1 LGGRLQREVRAL
13 DPNVPI
19 TDLRP
24 MSASLEGPAGFLMF
38 HIGVWQAGAMGILGL
53 VLALIG
59 VYGVVSYGAAQRTR
73 EIGIRMA
80 LGATPRSVLG
90 IILRQGV
97 GLILAGLAAGL
108 GGAFLMGR
116 FFARVLINVSA
127 NDPLTL
133 IATPLLLALVA
144 LCACYLPAHRAMRV
158 SPMDALRHE

>member
-1 LGGRLQREVRAL
+1 
-13 DPNVPI
+13 
-19 TDLRP
+19 
-24 MSASLEGPAGFLMF
+24 
-38 HIGVWQAGAMGILGL
+38 
-53 VLALIG
+53 
-59 VYGVVSYGAAQRTR
+59 
-73 EIGIRMA
+73 MA

-116 FFARVLINVSA
+116 FFTRVLINVSA